1 MRQRSAGGGEK
12 GCTSSSSSDN
22 YINQASKRAASQ
34 RRWRG
39 EGGRRRDDR
48 RAHRGQG
55 QGRLLRFRARAG
67 RLRNKEGLFL
77 SRARVSLVSVRS
89 SHQRRRLGGGGGGAR
104 PRLVGATD
112 PWPMAHGW
120 ASGMSKSVGDPGAG
134 RALAPELLG
143 GGVRPSVH
151 PSSEG
156 LLPRSPAPGDPLPP
170 PPPPHTAQTAVRTSI
185 TTGTPPGSIL
195 TATPRTICPA
205 RRPAMISGQRVSERR
220 EHKTQKTATG
230 PQLLLGGGKRDQGRG
245 ATPPLA
251 IRENLRISAQRREA
265 APNRTAASLPS

>member
-12 GCTSSSSSDN
+12 GFSSSSSDN

-55 QGRLLRFRARAG
+55 QGRLLRFRARDG

-89 SHQRRRLGGGGGGAR
+89 SHQRRRPGGGGGAR

-120 ASGMSKSVGDPGAG
+120 AFGVSKSVGDPGAG

-156 LLPRSPAPGDPLPP
+156 LLPRSPAPGDPLP

-205 RRPAMISGQRVSERR
+205 RRPAMISGQRVSERS

-230 PQLLLGGGKRDQGRG
+230 PQLLLGVGNGTKGRG

-265 APNRTAASLPS
+265 APHRTAASLPS